1 MIKKLLLWFIVNAI
15 LPIFVPVL
23 FLAACVWIRNSNG
36 DFPFY
41 DLFFDLINSGFYI
54 FSALALVF
62 SLYEDFNICQRCIGL
77 LMLTFLV
84 VLMFLTLAMFYQMHN
99 NSSEYISEH
108 QFQFYTV
115 WGVTAIFAGIV
126 KYKILRYKKQLAL

>member
-1 MIKKLLLWFIVNAI
+1 MIKKLLLWLIVNAI

-23 FLAACVWIRNSNG
+23 FLATVVWISNG
-36 DFPFY
+36 KFPCY

-54 FSALALVF
+54 FSALTLVF

-77 LMLTFLV
+77 LMQTFLV
-84 VLMFLTLAMFYQMHN
+84 VLMFLTLAMFYQMYN
-99 NSSEYISEH
+99 NSSEYISKH